1 MDKIIFIILGMAV
14 VTYLP
19 RFLPM
24 YILTRLKIPQIVID
38 WLKYVPVAVLAAL
51 IVPGIITADREIFIS
66 LSNTYLL
73 ASLPAFLLALLT
85 RSMLVTILAGM
96 GLVVLLLQFL
106 PSI

>member
-1 MDKIIFIILGMAV
+1 MDEIIFIILGMAV

-96 GLVVLLLQFL
+96 GLVLLLQFL
-106 PSI
+106 PGI

>member
-38 WLKYVPVAVLAAL
+38 WLKYVPVAVLTAL

-96 GLVVLLLQFL
+96 GLVLLLQFL
-106 PSI
+106 PGI

>member
-1 MDKIIFIILGMAV
+1 MDKIIFIILGMAL

-51 IVPGIITADREIFIS
+51 IVPGIITADREIFIA

-85 RSMLVTILAGM
+85 RSMLVTIVAGM
-96 GLVVLLLQFL
+96 CLVLLLQFL
-106 PSI
+106 PNI